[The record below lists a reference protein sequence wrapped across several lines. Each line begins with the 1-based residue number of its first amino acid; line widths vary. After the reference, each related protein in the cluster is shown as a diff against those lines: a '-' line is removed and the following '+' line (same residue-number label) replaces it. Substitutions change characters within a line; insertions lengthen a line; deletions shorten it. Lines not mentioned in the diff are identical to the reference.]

1 MRIFDVDQ
9 ATPAD
14 VRDHSET
21 LLAGEEVHAAFTSQ
35 AGAILFTDRR
45 IVLVTREN
53 LLEERV
59 ETSSYPYREV
69 RRFALQESAGGDGFR
84 QLRVWLG
91 NEEHPLQ
98 LRARTGADLHAL
110 QRLLAEKL
118 V

>member
-9 ATPAD
+9 SAPAD
-14 VRDHSET
+14 MRDFSEA
-21 LLAGEEVHAAFTSQ
+21 LIAGEAVRAAFISQ
-35 AGAILFTDRR
+35 TGAILFTERR
-45 IVLVTREN
+45 ILLVTHEN

-84 QLRVWLG
+84 QLRIWLG
-91 NEEHPLQ
+91 DEDHPLH
-98 LRARTGADLHAL
+98 LRARTGTDLHSL

>member
-9 ATPAD
+9 AVPAD
-14 VRDHSET
+14 MRDFSEA
-21 LLAGEEVHAAFTSQ
+21 LIPGEEVRAAFTSQ
-35 AGAILFTDRR
+35 TGAILFTERR
-45 IVLVTREN
+45 ILLVTHEN

-59 ETSSYPYREV
+59 ETGSYPYREV
-69 RRFALQESAGGDGFR
+69 RHFALQESAGGGFR
-84 QLRVWLG
+84 QLRIWLG
-91 NEEHPLQ
+91 TEEHPLQ

>member
-9 ATPAD
+9 AAPAD
-14 VRDHSET
+14 MRDFAEA
-21 LLAGEEVHAAFTSQ
+21 LIPGEEVRTAFVSQ
-35 AGAILFTDRR
+35 AGAILFTERR
-45 IVLVTREN
+45 LVLVTRET

-69 RRFALQESAGGDGFR
+69 RRFALQESVGGDGFR
-84 QLRVWLG
+84 QLRIWVG
-91 NEEHPLQ
+91 DEDHPLC
-98 LRARTGADLHAL
+98 LRARAGTDLHPL

>member
-1 MRIFDVDQ
+1 MRIFDVEQ
-9 ATPAD
+9 AGPAD
-14 VRDHSET
+14 TRDHQAS
-21 LLAGEEVHAAFTSQ
+21 LIPGEEVHAAFTSST
-35 AGAILFTDRR
+35 AAILFTERR
-45 IVLVTREN
+45 ILLVTHEH

-84 QLRVWLG
+84 QLRIWLG
-91 NEEHPLQ
+91 DEDHPLH
-98 LRARTGADLHAL
+98 LRARAGADLHAL